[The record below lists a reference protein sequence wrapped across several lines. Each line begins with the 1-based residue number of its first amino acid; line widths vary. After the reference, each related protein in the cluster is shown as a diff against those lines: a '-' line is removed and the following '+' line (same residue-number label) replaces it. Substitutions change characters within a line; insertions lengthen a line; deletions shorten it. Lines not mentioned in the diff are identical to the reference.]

1 MANVEQNETTRVF
14 RMPSS
19 DATAPDLMKSTPLIV
34 PVLSIIKGPQT
45 GNVFE
50 LDQPEVTI
58 GRDPSNT
65 IFLND
70 MTVSRSHAKILR
82 NAASVL
88 IEDLG
93 SLNGTWV
100 DGAIVNSA
108 PLHDGSSVQIGAFTL
123 MYHES
128 TVERI
133 ETGE

>member
-58 GRDPSNT
+58 GRDPVSYTHLTLPT
-65 IFLND
+65 IC
-70 MTVSRSHAKILR
+70 
-82 NAASVL
+82 SV
-88 IEDLG
+88 
-93 SLNGTWV
+93 
-100 DGAIVNSA
+100 
-108 PLHDGSSVQIGAFTL
+108 
-123 MYHES
+123 
-128 TVERI
+128 
-133 ETGE
+133 

>member
-93 SLNGTWV
+93 SMAPGLMAPSSTPRLCTT
-100 DGAIVNSA
+100 ARPCRSA
-108 PLHDGSSVQIGAFTL
+108 RS
-123 MYHES
+123 
-128 TVERI
+128 R
-133 ETGE
+133 

>member
-19 DATAPDLMKSTPLIV
+19 DATAPDLMKSAPLIV

-70 MTVSRSHAKILR
+70 MPRFCATPPAFSSRI
-82 NAASVL
+82 
-88 IEDLG
+88 
-93 SLNGTWV
+93 
-100 DGAIVNSA
+100 SA
-108 PLHDGSSVQIGAFTL
+108 PSMAPGLMAPSSTPRLCTTDRPCRSAR
-123 MYHES
+123 S
-128 TVERI
+128 R
-133 ETGE
+133 

>member
-70 MTVSRSHAKILR
+70 MTVSRMHATLDRVPGGYKIVDADSFNGLWV
-82 NAASVL
+82 NNLNMKEAVL
-88 IEDLG
+88 
-93 SLNGTWV
+93 N
-100 DGAIVNSA
+100 DGDV
-108 PLHDGSSVQIGAFTL
+108 VQIGTFCL
-123 MYHES
+123 LYQS
-128 TVERI
+128 TPRV
-133 ETGE
+133 